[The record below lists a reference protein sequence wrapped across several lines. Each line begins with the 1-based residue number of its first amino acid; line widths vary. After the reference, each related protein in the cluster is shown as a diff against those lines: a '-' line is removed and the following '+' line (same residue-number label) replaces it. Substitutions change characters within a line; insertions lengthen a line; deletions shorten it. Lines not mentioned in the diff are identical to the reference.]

1 MRIGIDARLPY
12 YRSGGI
18 SRYVIKLIRALAAV
32 DGNNHYTIL
41 QSRKDTTDRVPPQN
55 NFERKRLWTPCH
67 HRFERYLLGL
77 ELLPQQLDVMH
88 SPDFIPPV
96 WGAAKYVITV
106 HDLNFLHYPQF
117 LTRDS
122 KRYYV
127 DQIAWATQRADWIIA
142 DSEHTRRD
150 LIVELSVPE
159 DKIATIHLAA
169 DPLFGKVARREND
182 ASVQETL
189 NQFSLRPGY
198 ILFVGTLEPRKN
210 ISTLL
215 SAYTRLREQT
225 SLEPQLVLVGSKGWL
240 YDDIFAAIDQL
251 PFAFDVHHLDGVT
264 DTDLAHLYLAAG
276 ALAMPSHYE
285 GFGLPVLEAM
295 HCRCPV
301 VASNRASLPEVVGDA
316 GLLLDPD
323 DDVAWAETLGR
334 VLADEALRH
343 RMIAAGE
350 DWVAQFT
357 WERTALATREIYDQL
372 A

>member
-18 SRYVIKLIRALAAV
+18 SRYVIQLIRALAAV
-32 DGNNHYTIL
+32 DRNTHYTIL
-41 QSRKDTTDRVPPQN
+41 QSRKDTIDRVPPQS
-55 NFERKRLWTPCH
+55 NFERKDLWTPCH

-77 ELLPQQLDVMH
+77 ELLPQQLDVTH
-88 SPDFIPPV
+88 SPDFIPPL
-96 WGAAKYVITV
+96 WGAAKRVITV
-106 HDLNFLHYPQF
+106 HDLNFLYYPQF
-117 LTRDS
+117 LTQDS

-127 DQIAWATQRADWIIA
+127 DQIAWATQHADWIIA

-159 DKIATIHLAA
+159 DKVTTIYLAA
-169 DPLFGKVARREND
+169 DPLFAEVARLDDEDLLRE
-182 ASVQETL
+182 VL
-189 NQFSLRPGY
+189 GRYGLRAGY

-210 ISTLL
+210 IPTLL
-215 SAYTRLREQT
+215 SAYARLRDQT
-225 SLEPQLVLVGSKGWL
+225 SLAPQLILVGSKGWL
-240 YDDIFAAIDQL
+240 YDEIFAAIERL
-251 PFAFDVHHLDGVT
+251 PFASDVHVLSGVT

-276 ALAMPSHYE
+276 VLAIPSQYE

-323 DDVAWAETLGR
+323 DDEAWTETLGR
-334 VLADEALRH
+334 VLSDKALRH
-343 RMIAAGE
+343 RMVSAGE
-350 DWVAQFT
+350 DWAAQFS
-357 WERTALATREIYDQL
+357 WERTALATREVYDRL